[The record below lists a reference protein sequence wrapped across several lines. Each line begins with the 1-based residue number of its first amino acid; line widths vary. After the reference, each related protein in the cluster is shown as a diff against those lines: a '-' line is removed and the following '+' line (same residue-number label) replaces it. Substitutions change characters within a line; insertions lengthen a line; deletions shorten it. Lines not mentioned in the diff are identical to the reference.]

1 MKQLISQ
8 VDREL
13 MQDDLLIRVA
23 SGLCG
28 GVVTLVGLL
37 LLVGFTARGVDRLPG
52 GWPLAVAFV
61 VLALAFGVPLVL
73 RSVTSRRTAFGRFLV
88 RHATL
93 GALRRPDD
101 FTLWIMLPAIAL
113 TVMLRRLGV
122 SGETEIE

>member
-8 VDREL
+8 VEHEL

-28 GVVTLVGLL
+28 GMVTLVGVL
-37 LLVGFTARGVDRLPG
+37 LLVGFAARGVERFPG
-52 GWPLAVAFV
+52 GWPLAMTVVILAFV
-61 VLALAFGVPLVL
+61 FGVPLLL
-73 RSVTSRRTAFGRFLV
+73 RSVTSRRTALGRVLV

-101 FTLWIMLPAIAL
+101 VTLWIMLPAFAL

-122 SGETEIE
+122 SGEAETE

>member
-1 MKQLISQ
+1 MKPLLEQ

-13 MQDDLLIRVA
+13 MRDDLLIRVA

-37 LLVGFTARGVDRLPG
+37 LLVGFAARGVDRFPG
-52 GWPLAVAFV
+52 GWPLAMTFVILAFV
-61 VLALAFGVPLVL
+61 FGVPLVL
-73 RSVTSRRTAFGRFLV
+73 RSVTSRRTALGRFLA

-93 GALRRPDD
+93 GALRQPDD

-113 TVMLRRLGV
+113 TVMLRRMGV
-122 SGETEIE
+122 SGEAETE